1 MRVVYMGTPDF
12 ARRPL
17 AHLCDSRHDVL
28 AVVTGPDKVAGRGH
42 KLIQT
47 PVRIEAEK
55 RDIPVFMPASLKSE
69 SLYENLRRLEP
80 ELIVVIAF
88 RILPEKLFNLP
99 EFGAINIHASLL
111 PKYRGAAP
119 INWALINGDSETGLT
134 SFFLKKEVDTGDMIA
149 QEKTAIA
156 PDDNYDT
163 LAARLS
169 ELAGPFLLKS
179 LDLIEQGGPTGI
191 PQDDL
196 KASPAPKLTPDN
208 TMIDFGFPAAN
219 VRNFVRGLSSKPA
232 AYTTFRDAKLKL
244 LACELVDG
252 AGETGLRPGSI
263 IPDRHRLL
271 IQCRNSVIQITR
283 LVPAGKSEMD
293 GASFVNGF
301 RPLPHELLGDMTSGG
316 KENS

>member
-1 MRVVYMGTPDF
+1 MGTPDF

-17 AHLCDSRHDVL
+17 AHLCDSRHEVL

-69 SLYENLRRLEP
+69 TLYENLRRLEP

-88 RILPEKLFNLP
+88 RILPERLFSLP

-119 INWALINGDSETGLT
+119 INWALINGESKTGVT

-149 QEKTAIA
+149 QETTAISQ
-156 PDDNYDT
+156 DDTYDT

-169 ELAGPFLLKS
+169 ELAGPFLLKT

-196 KASPAPKLTPDN
+196 RASPAPKLTPDN
-208 TMIDFGFPAAN
+208 TMVDFGFPAVN

-232 AYTTFRDAKLKL
+232 AYTTFRGAKLKL
-244 LACELVDG
+244 LAAELADG
-252 AGETGLRPGSI
+252 TGESGLRPGAI
-263 IPDRHRLL
+263 IPDKRRLL
-271 IQCRNSVIQITR
+271 VQCRDSVIEVTR
-283 LVPAGKSEMD
+283 MVPAGKSEMD

-301 RPLPHELLGDMTSGG
+301 HPNPHELLGDILPGG
-316 KENS
+316 KEKS

>member
-1 MRVVYMGTPDF
+1 MGTPEF

-17 AHLCDSRHDVL
+17 AHLCDSRHEVL

-55 RDIPVFMPASLKSE
+55 RDIPVLLPASLKSE

-88 RILPEKLFNLP
+88 RILPERLFSLP

-119 INWALINGDSETGLT
+119 INWALINGDAETGVT

-149 QEKTAIA
+149 QEKTAISQ
-156 PDDNYDT
+156 DDTYDT

-169 ELAGPFLLKS
+169 QLAGPFLLKT

-191 PQDDL
+191 PQDDRQ
-196 KASPAPKLTPDN
+196 ASPAPKLTPDN
-208 TMIDFGFPAAN
+208 TMVDFGFPAIN

-232 AYTTFRDAKLKL
+232 AYTTFRGAKLKL
-244 LACELVDG
+244 LGSELVDG
-252 AGETGLRPGSI
+252 IGENGLRPGSI
-263 IPDRHRLL
+263 LPDRKRFLV
-271 IQCRNSVIQITR
+271 QCRDSVVQLTR
-283 LVPAGKSEMD
+283 VVPAGKSEMD
-293 GASFVNGF
+293 GASFVNGY
-301 RPLPHELLGDMTSGG
+301 RPNPHELLGDILPGG